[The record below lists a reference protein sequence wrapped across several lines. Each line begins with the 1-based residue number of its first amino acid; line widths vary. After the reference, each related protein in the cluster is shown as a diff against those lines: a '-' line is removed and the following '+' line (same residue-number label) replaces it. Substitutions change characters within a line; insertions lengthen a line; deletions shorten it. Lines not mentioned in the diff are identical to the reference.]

1 MGSPS
6 SRLNV
11 RESLRPWL
19 ESGLEFVYAP
29 GGLTV
34 EAQPES
40 ARPSERPA
48 ASQPLQSSSRPAAGT
63 REAAAQQHPAAQPGS
78 GRPVSRPSHSTQAPQ
93 PAAQTQSGV
102 TPNFPAPWSSFLRF
116 TKPGAKVVMTYME
129 LGLDLGGQADPRR
142 RSVLKNLQ
150 AHLKWPPGTIN
161 YWPMAALIDG
171 ALQPDASMFWRG
183 WELWHTPHIIC
194 FGAETIRVILPD
206 ADPESVTHLLQNVIV
221 HRLPPMS
228 RFVEMLP
235 HEQQM
240 AIDNI
245 ANMRL

>member
-34 EAQPES
+34 EAQPEPARPS
-40 ARPSERPA
+40 ARPAEQPATHPAARQAEGPAQSSAPQRPA
-48 ASQPLQSSSRPAAGT
+48 AKPERSRPPV
-63 REAAAQQHPAAQPGS
+63 EPPHPSP
-78 GRPVSRPSHSTQAPQ
+78 APQ
-93 PAAQTQSGV
+93 AAPQV
-102 TPNFPAPWSSFLRF
+102 PPRATPNFPAPWSSFLRF

-171 ALQPDASMFWRG
+171 TLQPNASMFWSG

-194 FGAETIRVILPD
+194 FGEETIRVILPD
-206 ADPESVTHLLQNVIV
+206 ADPEAVTHLLENVIV
-221 HRLPPMS
+221 HRLPPMA

-240 AIDNI
+240 AVDAI